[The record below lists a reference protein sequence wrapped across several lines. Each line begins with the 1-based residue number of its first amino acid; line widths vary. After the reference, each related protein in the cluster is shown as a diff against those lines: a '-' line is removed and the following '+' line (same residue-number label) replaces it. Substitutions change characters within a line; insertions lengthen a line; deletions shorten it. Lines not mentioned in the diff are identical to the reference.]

1 MLRST
6 CYTTSSGSIAA
17 LEYGDAQSSS
27 CSLVLLHGWLDNAAS
42 FQTTIEAL
50 ITLNPSMHI
59 CAIDLPGHGF
69 SSHKSADNFY
79 LFFDYLDDLYQLL
92 VNISPNKLLLVG
104 HSLGALLASCYSAA
118 FPEQVAGLVQIE
130 GNGPLAEEPHNC
142 VTRLRTGIKSRQRIR
157 NKPLR
162 TFSTLDDAIAL
173 RVRVNH
179 LLAEQI
185 KPVVSRGMCER
196 ENGWAWRHD
205 VKLQSDS
212 LYRMASVHAAQ
223 FRQQIVCPQLIILG
237 TMGYEHLQQDNDNF
251 TDVVYIEGG
260 HHCHLQQPQ
269 AVAERIFG
277 LVNKI

>member
-6 CYTTSSGSIAA
+6 HFELSFGSVAA
-17 LEYGDAQSSS
+17 LEYGDVKTAPYSI
-27 CSLVLLHGWLDNAAS
+27 VFLHGWLDNAAS
-42 FQTTIEAL
+42 FQTTIDAL
-50 ITLNPSMHI
+50 ITLEPNVHI

-79 LFFDYLDDLYQLL
+79 LFFDYLDDIYQLL
-92 VNISPNKLLLVG
+92 ANISPNKLLLVG

-130 GNGPLAEEPHNC
+130 GNGPLAESPENS
-142 VTRLRTGIKSRQRIR
+142 VMRLRAGIKSRQRIR

-162 TFSTLDDAIAL
+162 TFPTLDDAVAL
-173 RVRVNH
+173 RARVNQ
-179 LLAEQI
+179 LRVEQI
-185 KPVVSRGMCER
+185 KPVVCRGLFEH

-212 LYRMASVHAAQ
+212 LYRMANEHAAQ

-237 TMGYEHLQQDNDNF
+237 TSGFEHLQQDNDSVQH
-251 TDVVYIEGG
+251 VVYIEGG

-277 LVNKI
+277 LVNII